1 MAAPARPTSNRKTA
15 EDTLYTFQNLKV
27 LEHLP
32 NSQRSLQYLERI
44 RDDAG
49 VRAVMKKHKWT
60 VGTLQEMEPIG
71 NTDMNSKTLGR
82 NWNRG
87 QIIEIRLRTD
97 SYDGWRAYDMVSSVH
112 TLSGNS
118 RVTRLTDTRC

>member
-1 MAAPARPTSNRKTA
+1 MVAPTSLRKSA
-15 EDTLYTFQNLKV
+15 EDSIYTFQNLRV

-44 RDDAG
+44 RNDPG
-49 VRAVMKKHKWT
+49 VKGVMKKHKWT

-71 NTDMNSKTLGR
+71 NTDMNSKTLGK

-87 QIIEIRLRTD
+87 QVIELRLRTD
-97 SYDGWRAYDMVSSVH
+97 SYDGWRAYDMVSSR
-112 TLSGNS
+112 GAEAIWPGY
-118 RVTRLTDTRC
+118 